1 MTQTVLCQQLRENE
15 AALSPD
21 ELAYIDMLKDA
32 AISYIKSHTGIDGVE
47 EDDENGRKL
56 DDYPDLTYALLAL
69 VSEMYDNRQLTV
81 SSDKVSPTVTAILSM
96 HDFNLIP
103 EREKE

>member
-1 MTQTVLCQQLRENE
+1 MNQTTLCQQLRENE
-15 AALSPD
+15 EALSPE
-21 ELAYIDMLKDA
+21 ELDYIEMLKDA
-32 AISYIKSHTGIDGVE
+32 AISYIKSHTGIDGVD

-96 HDFNLIP
+96 HDFNLVP
-103 EREKE
+103 ESEKE

>member
-1 MTQTVLCQQLRENE
+1 MTTTVLCQQLRENE
-15 AALSPD
+15 AALSPE
-21 ELAYIDMLKDA
+21 ELAYIEMLKDA
-32 AISYIKSHTGIDGVE
+32 AISYIKSHTGIDGVDE
-47 EDDENGRKL
+47 ADENGRKL

-81 SSDKVSPTVTAILSM
+81 SNDKVSPTVISILAM
-96 HDFNLIP
+96 HDFNLVP